1 MVAHAPKLKA
11 RKDVDAQ
18 FAPGRDRP
26 PNRWQQRLNEE
37 CFARGVAP
45 DALDVPTGLNKAAVM
60 ALWLVARANGAPRPR
75 RLFYAVD
82 RRAVADEA
90 TNSWSG

>member
-18 FAPGRDRP
+18 
-26 PNRWQQRLNEE
+26 L
-37 CFARGVAP
+37 
-45 DALDVPTGLNKAAVM
+45 LDVPAGLNETAVM
-60 ALWLVARANGAPRPR
+60 ALRRVARTNGAPRPR
-75 RLFYAVD
+75 RLFYVVD

-90 TNSWSG
+90 TELVERLSELDKALSLVISERKG